1 MTYKQ
6 LTHEQRY
13 HIAALN
19 GEGFTQTAIAKR
31 VGASPSTISRELKR
45 NSDKSGYRGGLAI
58 KRTEKRRRQAKKFI
72 KLDLAMCSMIAS
84 LVRSYLS
91 PEQMS
96 GRLLRELG
104 VKISHETIYKHIWR
118 DKKKGGDLYSFLRTK
133 GKKYRARGSNKDK
146 RGQIKNAV
154 SIDHRPPIVDEKSR
168 IGDWE
173 IDTVIGKNHK
183 QALVTIVERKTKFM
197 VMKKVENK
205 SAELVAAATI
215 ELLSPYRD
223 RVHTI
228 TADNGKEFAYHEE
241 VADALNCGYYFAH
254 PYSSWERGLNENTNG
269 LIRQFFTKGSKFEGI
284 TDKMVNSVKHL
295 LNRRPRKTLDYATPQ
310 EEFFRKIFGVDCA
323 LQG

>member
-6 LTHEQRY
+6 LTQKQRY
-13 HIAALN
+13 HIAALK

-31 VGASPSTISRELKR
+31 IGSSPSTISRELKR
-45 NSDKSGYRGGLAI
+45 NSGKSGYRGRLAAY
-58 KRTEKRRRQAKKFI
+58 RTEKRRRQAKKFI
-72 KLDLAMCSMIAS
+72 KLDLAMCSMIAN
-84 LVRSYLS
+84 LAKSYLS

-96 GRLLRELG
+96 GRLLKELG
-104 VKISHETIYKHIWR
+104 IKISHETIYRHIWR
-118 DKKKGGDLYSFLRTK
+118 DKKEGGSLYNFLRTK
-133 GKKYRARGSNKDK
+133 GKKYRARGSSKDK
-146 RGQIKNAV
+146 RGQIKNAIR
-154 SIDHRPPIVDEKSR
+154 IDERPSIVDEKSR

-205 SAELVAAATI
+205 SAELVEAATI
-215 ELLSPYRD
+215 ELLSPYKD

-228 TADNGKEFAYHEE
+228 TADNGKEFANHEK
-241 VADALNCGYYFAH
+241 VADALDWEYYFAH

-269 LIRQFFTKGSKFEGI
+269 LVRQFFKKGSKFEGI
-284 TDKMVNSVKHL
+284 TDKMVNKVKNL

-310 EEFFRKIFGVDCA
+310 EEFFGKIFGVDCA